1 LLYQV
6 ATIAAL
12 MAIGKHRATGPH
24 PKGWNAVE
32 GGAGTSFLPREE
44 AARRR
49 QPSTAG
55 KKVGIALLRDQGRLR
70 SSERGVR
77 YASKKGCNGRTSGQL
92 CEGETLAYGIETPAT
107 TTRRLIETRP
117 AHRA

>member
-1 LLYQV
+1 MLYQV

-55 KKVGIALLRDQGRLR
+55 KKVVIALLRDRGR
-70 SSERGVR
+70 
-77 YASKKGCNGRTSGQL
+77 AAQ
-92 CEGETLAYGIETPAT
+92 
-107 TTRRLIETRP
+107 
-117 AHRA
+117 